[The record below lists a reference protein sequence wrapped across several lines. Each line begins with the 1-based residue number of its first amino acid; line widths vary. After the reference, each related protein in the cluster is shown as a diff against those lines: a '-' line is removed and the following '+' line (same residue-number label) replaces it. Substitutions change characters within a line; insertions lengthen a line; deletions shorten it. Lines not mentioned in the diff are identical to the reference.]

1 MFKTNTFLN
10 AIISLIFTLFS
21 VSQSLNNYL
30 YSVTLNSNSNIGQLV
45 RVFDVITNKEIC
57 LAQII
62 IEYQFQSIINIDQ
75 DELIFLGTSGEKQT
89 MIQFNIKTHAIEI
102 LSEISNGVVSEIRE
116 NIQPPVFTDKTA
128 ISVGLIGKDTVP
140 SIVEWS
146 FSNNNITNST
156 LKLFYYNDANYIAP
170 PMYTYSES
178 KDTIYVLYQT
188 NRHPI
193 QNGSIAVVQRSN
205 PRNVEFSYN
214 IHGLNFNDTLMI
226 FENPQGKL
234 FAVTSYDYARIGICE
249 INLPKSLCEIVVLVP
264 VGFEFLGQGYN
275 PAFLSFDRTK
285 LILVGNVETS
295 ATPFFVLDT
304 IHWTKSMFTLP
315 FSWNDET
322 LNTYSFF
329 NYF

>member
-1 MFKTNTFLN
+1 MFKTNTFLFT
-10 AIISLIFTLFS
+10 IIFLIFTLFG
-21 VSQSLNNYL
+21 VGQSLNNYL

-45 RVFDVITNKEIC
+45 KVFDVKANKEIC

-75 DELIFLGTSGEKQT
+75 DEQA

-102 LSEISNGVVSEIRE
+102 LSEISNGVVNEIKE
-116 NIQPPVFTDKTA
+116 NTQPPVFTDKTA
-128 ISVGLIGKDTVP
+128 ISVGLLDKDTLP

-146 FSNNNITNST
+146 FSNSNITNST
-156 LKLFYYNDANYIAP
+156 LKLFYYNDATYIAP

-178 KDTIYVLYQT
+178 KDTMYVLYQT

-193 QNGSIAVVQRSN
+193 QNGSIAVFQRSN
-205 PRNVEFSYN
+205 PTNVDFSYN
-214 IHGLNFNDTLMI
+214 INGLNFNDTLMI
-226 FENPQGKL
+226 FVNPLGKL

-249 INLPKSLCEIVVLVP
+249 INLQKSLCEIVILVP

-275 PAFLSFDRTK
+275 PAFLSFDGTK
-285 LILVGNVETS
+285 LILFGNVETS
-295 ATPFFVLDT
+295 VTPFFVLDT

-315 FSWNDET
+315 YTWNDET
-322 LNTYSFF
+322 LNTFSFF
-329 NYF
+329 SYF